1 MREPLIVCGSRIR
14 YAVATC
20 DVQQLYS
27 DLHPI
32 CGAAS
37 DMRLCIMSPHCMP
50 LAGGAPGTDSVSALA
65 AFGPPGNLGD
75 ILDCGQS
82 MQSLL
87 GLMGNRS
94 EYPACLGNCKEAF
107 ASIDVLIEAT
117 KLHHDNWIRQTKPI
131 LMLLTQ
137 EPVLVSSYNLH
148 IGCGIR
154 IQYVVTA
161 YWMRAPHIVCGSRIL
176 YAVLHFAL
184 MSKNVTQSCS
194 CCGQE
199 INGRPIS
206 KWTPEEMEEHA
217 IRRKEEWHKYACL
230 VFISFHGLS
239 ATKPAKKEKGDPAS
253 LLYPPGL
260 LECHISSA
268 NEAGMGTYLL
278 VKLLALDADNALATL
293 DALAKGSE
301 TAKQERLVRSVP
313 HTVCGRRI
321 QYAVPAYGMQ

>member
-1 MREPLIVCGSRIR
+1 
-14 YAVATC
+14 
-20 DVQQLYS
+20 
-27 DLHPI
+27 
-32 CGAAS
+32 
-37 DMRLCIMSPHCMP
+37 MSPHCMP
-50 LAGGAPGTDSVSALA
+50 LAGHAPGSDSVSALE
-65 AFGPPGNLGD
+65 AFGPPGNIGT

-82 MQSLL
+82 QQSLL
-87 GLMGNRS
+87 GIMGGRPTS
-94 EYPACLGNCKEAF
+94 PASLKNCTKDF
-107 ASIDVLIEAT
+107 ASIDVLYEAT
-117 KLHHDNWIRQTKPI
+117 KTHHDNWILQTKPI
-131 LMLLTQ
+131 LKLLTE
-137 EPVLVSSYNLH
+137 EPVLVSCCNL
-148 IGCGIR
+148 
-154 IQYVVTA
+154 
-161 YWMRAPHIVCGSRIL
+161 HIVCGSCIL

-199 INGRPIS
+199 IKGRPIS
-206 KWTPEEMEEHA
+206 KWTAEEMEKHA

-239 ATKPAKKEKGDPAS
+239 AMKPAKKGDPAS

-268 NEAGMGTYLL
+268 NEAGMAAYLL

-313 HTVCGRRI
+313 HTVCGPRI
-321 QYAVPAYGMQ
+321 QYAVPAYDMQ

>member
-1 MREPLIVCGSRIR
+1 MREPHIVCGARIR

-20 DVQQLYS
+20 DVQLLYS

-37 DMRLCIMSPHCMP
+37 DMRLCIVSPHCMP
-50 LAGGAPGTDSVSALA
+50 LAGDAPGTDSVSALE
-65 AFGPPGNLGD
+65 AFGSPGNIGN
-75 ILDCGQS
+75 ILDCGQGQ
-82 MQSLL
+82 QSLL
-87 GLMGNRS
+87 GIMGNRPTS
-94 EYPACLGNCKEAF
+94 PASLQNYTEDF
-107 ASIDVLIEAT
+107 ASIEVLMEAT
-117 KLHHDNWIRQTKPI
+117 RSHHDKWSLQTKPI
-131 LMLLTQ
+131 LMLLT
-137 EPVLVSSYNLH
+137 EPPKMVSSYNLH

-161 YWMRAPHIVCGSRIL
+161 YWMRASHIVCGSRIL

-206 KWTPEEMEEHA
+206 TWTVEEMEKHA

-239 ATKPAKKEKGDPAS
+239 ATKPAKKGDPAS

-260 LECHISSA
+260 LECHISAA
-268 NEAGMGTYLL
+268 NEAGMAAYLL

-313 HTVCGRRI
+313 HTVCGPRI
-321 QYAVPAYGMQ
+321 QYAVTAYGMQ